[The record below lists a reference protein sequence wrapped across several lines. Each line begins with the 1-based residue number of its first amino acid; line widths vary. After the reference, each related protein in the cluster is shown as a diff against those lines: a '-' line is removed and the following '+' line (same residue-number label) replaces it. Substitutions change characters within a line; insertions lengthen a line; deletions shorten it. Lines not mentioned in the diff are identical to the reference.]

1 MRITR
6 LLAVAALVV
15 GLAGCGNPGGPAAR
29 PAPLTVADWKAMP
42 TDQKYTPETLERLK
56 EGDPNLRT
64 AEGWE
69 KFQKT
74 VVAPARK
81 KDFPSGKH
89 HHPPPP
95 RDPG

>member
-1 MRITR
+1 MQTR
-6 LLAVAALVV
+6 LLAVLALAL
-15 GLAGCGNPGGPAAR
+15 GLTGCGSPGGPAGAK
-29 PAPLTVADWKAMP
+29 PTPLTVADWKAMP

-56 EGDPNLRT
+56 EGDPDLQT

-81 KDFPSGKH
+81 KDFPNGR
-89 HHPPPP
+89 P
-95 RDPG
+95 R